1 MKEAPQAGGSHD
13 GVRPAEKVLTVGVDE
28 SPPPPLC
35 FGLPDG
41 PDFRGFEVD
50 LLRAIASKLGMTLRC
65 RSALWSAAIA
75 ALESGRLDMLCT
87 AATITPQ
94 RRQVV
99 DFSDPY
105 FDAELVLVVRR
116 RSPILSMDD
125 LAGQTIGVRVA
136 TVAEEFVR
144 HKRVKLTSDA
154 PLKLAAP
161 LAAYAQR

>member
-1 MKEAPQAGGSHD
+1 MKEAPQSRGSQD

-41 PDFRGFEVD
+41 ADFRGFEVD

-75 ALESGRLDMLCT
+75 ALEGGRFDMLCT

-94 RRQVV
+94 RR
-99 DFSDPY
+99 
-105 FDAELVLVVRR
+105 
-116 RSPILSMDD
+116 
-125 LAGQTIGVRVA
+125 
-136 TVAEEFVR
+136 
-144 HKRVKLTSDA
+144 
-154 PLKLAAP
+154 
-161 LAAYAQR
+161 